1 MPRGQLR
8 WTYPP
13 EDFMGAIRRLFTAV
27 AAAALLTSPLA
38 SAAVDPVEVNVII
51 PMTGGAAFIGK
62 GYSAAFHAL
71 EIAININGGI
81 ADRPLHFVVQDDQSN
96 PQVAVQLFSALLD
109 KNVPVV
115 LGAALVAECNAM
127 KAMLKDGPLLYCL
140 TPAVHPDAGSY
151 VFSADPSTNDQL
163 AASIHYFHA
172 RGITRIAILTST
184 DASGQDADTTIA
196 GAMDVPMNHGV
207 TEVAHEHFNVTD
219 LSVQAQIERI
229 KAANPQLLIAWTTG
243 TPFAT
248 ILRAVNDAGLQIP
261 VYTNSGNLTYAQM
274 TAYHDFLPKELYFP
288 AVACVVPDGIT
299 DKGVKA
305 ATSDYFQ
312 ALHDTGVKPEYIMS
326 VAYDPALLVVTALRA
341 LGPNASA
348 AKIRNYINSL
358 GKWSGASGRYN
369 FKATPQRGLD
379 LSQIFVARWD
389 GAQNNWVAVSKPGG
403 DPR

>member
-1 MPRGQLR
+1 
-8 WTYPP
+8 
-13 EDFMGAIRRLFTAV
+13 MGVIRRVLTAV
-27 AAAALLTSPLA
+27 AATCVLLMPFAA
-38 SAAVDPVEVNVII
+38 AADDPVEINAIV

-62 GYSAAFHAL
+62 GYSAAFNAL
-71 EIAININGGI
+71 ETSINKHGGI
-81 ADRPLHFVVQDDQSN
+81 GGRPLKFIVQDDQSN
-96 PQVAVQLFSALLD
+96 PQVSVQLFSALID
-109 KNVPVV
+109 KKVPVV

-140 TPAVHPDAGSY
+140 TPAVHPEPGSY

-163 AASIHYFHA
+163 AASIHYFRA
-172 RGITRIAILTST
+172 RGLNRIAIITAT

-196 GAMDVPMNHGV
+196 GAMAVPMNRGV
-207 TEVAHEHFNVTD
+207 SEVAHEHFNVSD
-219 LSVQAQIERI
+219 LGVQAQIERI

-274 TAYHDFLPKELYFP
+274 AQYHDFLPKELYFP

-299 DKGVKA
+299 DTATKA
-305 ATSDYFQ
+305 ATNAYFQ
-312 ALHDTGVKPEYIMS
+312 ALRDTGVKPEFIES

-341 LGPNASA
+341 LGPNATGQ
-348 AKIRNYINSL
+348 KIRDYLNGISS
-358 GKWSGASGRYN
+358 WAGASGRYN
-369 FKATPQRGLD
+369 FKLSPQRGLD
-379 LSQIFVARWD
+379 VSQIFVARWD
-389 GAQNNWVAVSKPGG
+389 GAQNTWVAVSKPGG

>member
-1 MPRGQLR
+1 MS
-8 WTYPP
+8 
-13 EDFMGAIRRLFTAV
+13 AIRRVFTAV
-27 AAAALLTSPLA
+27 AATCLLLTPFVA
-38 SAAVDPVEVNVII
+38 VAADPVEINAIV

-62 GYSAAFHAL
+62 GYSAAFTAL
-71 EIAININGGI
+71 ETYVNKHGGI
-81 ADRPLHFVVQDDQSN
+81 GGRPLKFIVQDDQSN
-96 PQVAVQLFSALLD
+96 PQVSVQLFSALID

-163 AASIHYFHA
+163 AASIHYFRA
-172 RGITRIAILTST
+172 RGLNRIAIITST

-196 GAMDVPMNHGV
+196 GAMHAPMNRGV
-207 TEVAHEHFNVTD
+207 SEVAHEHFNVTD

-229 KAANPQLLIAWTTG
+229 KSANPQVLIAWTTG

-261 VYTNSGNLTYAQM
+261 VYTNAGNLTYGQMAQ
-274 TAYHDFLPKELYFP
+274 YHDFLPKELYFP

-299 DKGVKA
+299 DAATKA
-305 ATSDYFQ
+305 ATNVYFQ
-312 ALHDTGVKPEYIMS
+312 ALRDTGVKPEYIES

-341 LGPNASA
+341 LGPNASGE
-348 AKIRNYINSL
+348 KIRDYLNGITNFA
-358 GKWSGASGRYN
+358 GASGRYN
-369 FKATPQRGLD
+369 FKTRPQRGLD
-379 LSQIFVARWD
+379 ISQVFVARWD
-389 GAQNNWVAVSKPGG
+389 GPQNNWVAVSKPGG